1 MEQNKTL
8 EHYWCATVRGYPI
21 VVEEHRSDITYT
33 FEFYDGRIYP
43 YADGPSITYLPNG
56 EQLTVEMLLQKQAA

>member
-8 EHYWCATVRGYPI
+8 EHCWCATVRGYPI

-33 FEFYDGRIYP
+33 VEFYDGRAYP
-43 YADGPSITYLPNG
+43 YGDGRSITYLPSG
-56 EQLTVEMLLQKQAA
+56 ERLTVGMLLQKQAA